1 MTRLLCLLVFAAI
14 LLAACGAEPAPA
26 ESADV
31 EATVSDVLTD
41 TLTLDPPPETEG
53 ETEADPTRVQAL
65 DTALDSLAAFVG
77 VLEQIDGPIA
87 AWNRAAEAARLL
99 RYLEQN
105 RAAFAL
111 DMSKEEAMQR
121 YPEQIR
127 RLNALEARRST
138 ELVRI
143 DEDPVAGRVL
153 VEEMAKADAA
163 AKAAEQ

>member
-1 MTRLLCLLVFAAI
+1 MIRLLCLLIFAAV

-31 EATVSDVLTD
+31 DATVSDVLTD
-41 TLTLDPPPETEG
+41 TLTLDPPPEMEV
-53 ETEADPTRVQAL
+53 EAGDPTRAQAL

-111 DMSKEEAMQR
+111 DMSKEEAMER